1 MAEEILPVGRHAHG
15 REMKKIFA
23 AVALFFVA
31 SAYAQVVAVKAGR
44 LVDADSGSVKENVTI
59 LIRDGRFAAVGPD
72 VAIPAGA
79 KVIDLSKMTVL
90 PGLIDCHT
98 HLVGDAADLDP
109 LSELKKTAAVR
120 AFESVPNARKTL
132 EAGFTT
138 VRDVGTYRAL
148 VDVALRDAIN
158 RGDVIGPRMYVAG
171 AYVTITGGAGAVTGY
186 APDVTLPWDLHY
198 GEANSPWEVR
208 QRVRA
213 LANQGVDLIK
223 ILVSGA
229 VLTHGSNPG
238 AEEFTPEE
246 MAAAVDEAHKFGLR
260 VAAHA
265 HNTRAINDAIRAGV
279 TSIEHGEMLTDESVS
294 LMKEHG
300 TWLVADIYDEE
311 CIVGQEAAAGR
322 PQDFI
327 EHDRGLADAQR
338 ASFRKAVS
346 AGVKIAYG
354 TDAGVCPHGE
364 NAKQFA
370 YMVKYGLTP
379 IQAIQSATIWAA
391 DLIGHKD
398 EFGSIAPGKHA
409 DLVAVP
415 GDPLTN
421 IRLLEDVS
429 FVMKDG
435 VVYRQQ

>member
-1 MAEEILPVGRHAHG
+1 
-15 REMKKIFA
+15 MKKIFA
-23 AVALFFVA
+23 TAAISLFLGACAF
-31 SAYAQVVAVKAGR
+31 AQVVAVKAGR
-44 LVDADSGSVKENVTI
+44 LIDVDSGSVKENVTI

-79 KVIDLSKMTVL
+79 KVIDLSRMTVL

-229 VLTHGSNPG
+229 VLTHGSNPA

-279 TSIEHGEMLTDESVS
+279 TSIEHGEMLTDESIS

-338 ASFRKAVS
+338 ASFRKAAA

-391 DLIGHKD
+391 DLIGHKN
-398 EFGSIAPGKHA
+398 EIGSIAPGKHA

-415 GDPLTN
+415 GDPLAN
-421 IRLLEDVS
+421 IRLLENVS

-435 VVYRQQ
+435 VVYKQR

>member
-1 MAEEILPVGRHAHG
+1 
-15 REMKKIFA
+15 MKRIFA
-23 AVALFFVA
+23 AVTLLLFGAFA
-31 SAYAQVVAVKAGR
+31 SAQTLAIKAGR
-44 LVDADSGSVKENVTI
+44 LIDVDSGSATDNVTI
-59 LIRDGRFAAVGPD
+59 LIRDGRFAAVGAD
-72 VAIPAGA
+72 VAIPTGV

-171 AYVTITGGAGAVTGY
+171 AYITITGGAGAVTGY

-229 VLTHGSNPG
+229 VLTHGSNPQ

-279 TSIEHGEMLTDESVS
+279 TSIEHGEMLTDESIS

-338 ASFRKAVS
+338 ASFRKAVT
-346 AGVKIAYG
+346 AGVKVAYG

-379 IQAIQSATIWAA
+379 MQAIQSATIWAA

-398 EFGSIAPGKHA
+398 ELGSIALGKHA
-409 DLVAVP
+409 DLVAVS
-415 GDPLTN
+415 GDPVNN
-421 IRLLEDVS
+421 IRLLENVN

-435 VVYRQQ
+435 VVYKQQ